1 MGGRDSSMVKLELK
15 EGRQKLWQEWLVKLY
30 KMLLS

>member
-1 MGGRDSSMVKLELK
+1 MGGKSSSMVKLELK
-15 EGRQKLWQEWLVKLY
+15 KGRQKLVQEWFVKLY